1 MRIKEKRGEGGLRKK
16 GILLCFMSFLLLGG
30 CEKKENTPNPQEALQ
45 QEENQKP
52 EVSLSENLWDFE
64 FSIGEDV
71 WKLPA
76 ELSKWEE
83 KDGVLTKSRKRPCWT
98 EKLI

>member
-64 FSIGEDV
+64 FSIGGRCMEAACGAV
-71 WKLPA
+71 QM
-76 ELSKWEE
+76 
-83 KDGVLTKSRKRPCWT
+83 GRKGM
-98 EKLI
+98 EY